1 MPVSY
6 NSAARN
12 LFLLGSSGQQ
22 VAQNFFKYIDKENSV
37 GDGYISTEQ
46 IKYFY
51 DDDKYVIAGSGRDL
65 NLVGYGFFDKRNY
78 DQETDP
84 ENPTT
89 TLDYETRIVSTNPN
103 PSTGFVELFG
113 MHVDSNGDLIVCG
126 HVDGTSPWI
135 AKYNYATGVLDWQSS
150 TFTGNIQYTSVTS
163 DVTGYYACG
172 SSTVTGETVVE
183 KYDLNGNPV
192 WGKKISTVGG
202 SSNKVT
208 LRSISANSRGQVV
221 AVGNI
226 VDLDQTKGYMVKITT
241 DGDYVWDKS
250 LQADQE
256 EGGWTYKTRLT
267 DIHVDDKDQLFV
279 SGNLQVTSGGARNGD
294 RHGWIGKF
302 TAEGNL
308 IWQKQT
314 VNGSGTHMN
323 HRRVSVDN
331 QTEQVIVVSEWSS
344 LSDEGISLS
353 KYSKS
358 GKLLWRRSLISD
370 SSSFIDNPVLD
381 ADSSFYYISF
391 IDENYVTL
399 SNTPYGYVF
408 GKVSTSGNGLGN
420 FDYPDGSGS
429 SHNYAILNITDEIGR
444 LDDGS
449 VRFDSSDLRKTPFS
463 ANHIMFDDYSTQVS
477 KKKINAFDAGVM
489 QYSGSPAIRP
499 ADFQELN
506 LLGDVYSGS
515 GDWLDQSR
523 KGNDATTSFT
533 TVVIEPFAGAGSVEF
548 DGSGDYLSLASSSDF
563 ALGTGDWTVEWFA
576 YPTSDTQY
584 QRHFYLQGSSA
595 TTIDGVFANPSGI
608 AFGRTNVWATPETSH
623 PLNQWNH
630 YALVHDSTNMRLY
643 LNGVEVLTT
652 SDNFGTDTT
661 KSLNIGHSNSTYGGY
676 FTGNISNFKI
686 LKGTA
691 LYTAAFTPPT
701 SALTNTGQ
709 TTTSATNYSTIYSS
723 MLTSPGLKTA
733 TAGFTAPHSNT
744 GTNPIRSEGTGGLL
758 FTPTTPISYSSQVE
772 VLDNNNVTATWFN
785 QTNSSGSS
793 TQHANGWVTVASG
806 SGTINT
812 IYTQRTDNAGWDAGF
827 CAIRVDGTILEDSVW
842 SPDDAIASNKPPS
855 QLFDGNLSTRVETV
869 NAGTSVRWTPTTTT
883 TWSSSLRINT
893 GAYSGSITVRA
904 NGTTTVIHANG
915 TQVQSPYWT
924 SHPNSSGTIEYIE
937 AQGHIGA
944 GTGYMTAIEI
954 DGTVLVNS
962 SGGGTTG
969 TTLLTAQGSS
979 ITDASDSNNTI
990 TVNGDA
996 AAVVGITNGPTHN
1009 ADGYWEFDGTD
1020 DTIEI
1025 GDLGVDMSQMTVE
1038 IWFKSD
1044 TLTNWQNPID
1054 CNFSVPDPADDVVKS
1069 GNIGPRL
1076 EINASGGCRWYWGA
1090 SLSDN
1095 NRNFPSTSTGI
1106 AAGQWYHSVL
1116 SIDGPL
1122 GSDGSDY
1129 LNGEFLG
1136 TGGQNGTAGN
1146 TWFGEC
1152 KDVKLGRGFVL
1163 SNRHFDGKIGAV
1175 RIYPRALTAA
1185 QVYQNYN
1192 ATKSKYINEAPD
1204 TAPKIGPGIVTNS
1217 NLLLNYDFGN
1227 RATYDD
1233 TQNYLVD
1240 NFASDTDTGEYFTDQ
1255 YGKHKIYE
1263 ANTNLN
1269 SIYGGSPF
1277 FSTSSSD
1284 TFDVSVSMW
1293 MKALDTQTNRFALL
1307 NGSGAPVTNTYSFV
1321 PKNDNPDG
1329 GIISYT
1335 WTNVTISGNWNFVL
1349 SNSNGNART
1358 MQYAKPQLTLK
1369 SSVGRY
1375 VKANTGVIAP
1385 PTTVKNLS
1393 SSSYPGTINGATSNS
1408 DGYFEFV
1415 GPPGLGAG
1423 DYINIGTTST
1433 FKWIHDRTESDWAI
1447 EGWYWNNRDEEY
1459 GAMISNNSGTSTVGF
1474 YMGQRNDEQFE
1485 CVINKGTQGTQ
1496 ACRVLSTNGLDHD
1509 TWYHIAFVNDNYTIK
1524 LYVNGVLQSNGGD
1537 QNSFSTSSTA
1547 NAQTDLRIAK
1557 LGDSPAWNLDGKI
1570 GAIRIYQT
1578 SLSADEVSQNFN
1590 ATKSKYGL

>member
-489 QYSGSPAIRP
+489 QYSGSPAIRV

-506 LLGDVYSGS
+506 LGTETTSTTITTPGVPVNQAEFTTAGTFSWTAPTGVTSVSVVAVGGGGGGYDVTGGGGGGLGYKNNITVVPGQSYTVVVGDKGVQSAYPESEGEDSYFINATTVKGGGGIGGGSYQPPGGGTASAGNGSGGDYVGDGGGNGGDGGSGGGSGGGGAGGYSGDG
-515 GDWLDQSR
+515 GD
-523 KGNDATTSFT
+523 GGDAD
-533 TVVIEPFAGAGSVEF
+533 ANGSN
-548 DGSGDYLSLASSSDF
+548 GSGGGGGGGGGGSSQSHPNY
-563 ALGTGDWTVEWFA
+563 AIGGSGGGVGILGEG
-576 YPTSDTQY
+576 TSGSAGTY
-584 QRHFYLQGSSA
+584 TQGSSTGGTGGSGGNDGFDGEAAGACASSNQPTTEGLYGGGGASGNNGNCAKRGAPGVVRIIWGTGRSFPSNLTADQTASSGGSSIDASYQVEIRESNGLGAEQAWASSTDGASEVRYFQA
-595 TTIDGVFANPSGI
+595 THNQHTVVLYSIGADGKFAKYDNVYVSKVNPGKAASNFTPQVGDDRQVTFEGVTKIDTENYFYLPTGDTITREATGTYNAGTRAVYHSAEGPTSTYDTIEYLTIATLGSVDDFGDLRNEKVNQVACSSDTRGLFASGYTPSPASGNNFIDFVTIMSTGNALDFGDLSFVTYVPNACSNQTRGIFAGGAAAPSFSGLTNIDYVTIASKGNGRDFGDLTQQRHSLSGVSSPTRGVFSAGNANPSSNLNNIDYITI
-608 AFGRTNVWATPETSH
+608 ASTGNAQDFG
-623 PLNQWNH
+623 
-630 YALVHDSTNMRLY
+630 DI
-643 LNGVEVLTT
+643 
-652 SDNFGTDTT
+652 GTGRAGPAGA
-661 KSLNIGHSNSTYGGY
+661 SSAIRGLFAGGY
-676 FTGNISNFKI
+676 NPSVLNSIDFITIATTGNTQDFGD
-686 LKGTA
+686 LTGVRRFAGGTSSSTRGIFIA
-691 LYTAAFTPPT
+691 GYSP
-701 SALTNTGQ
+701 
-709 TTTSATNYSTIYSS
+709 SATNTIDFVSIQTTGNATDFGDTTINKTQSS
-723 MLTSPGLKTA
+723 A
-733 TAGFTAPHSNT
+733 CSN
-744 GTNPIRSEGTGGLL
+744 GHGGL
-758 FTPTTPISYSSQVE
+758 
-772 VLDNNNVTATWFN
+772 
-785 QTNSSGSS
+785 G
-793 TQHANGWVTVASG
+793 
-806 SGTINT
+806 
-812 IYTQRTDNAGWDAGF
+812 
-827 CAIRVDGTILEDSVW
+827 
-842 SPDDAIASNKPPS
+842 
-855 QLFDGNLSTRVETV
+855 
-869 NAGTSVRWTPTTTT
+869 
-883 TWSSSLRINT
+883 
-893 GAYSGSITVRA
+893 
-904 NGTTTVIHANG
+904 
-915 TQVQSPYWT
+915 
-924 SHPNSSGTIEYIE
+924 
-937 AQGHIGA
+937 
-944 GTGYMTAIEI
+944 
-954 DGTVLVNS
+954 
-962 SGGGTTG
+962 
-969 TTLLTAQGSS
+969 
-979 ITDASDSNNTI
+979 
-990 TVNGDA
+990 
-996 AAVVGITNGPTHN
+996 
-1009 ADGYWEFDGTD
+1009 
-1020 DTIEI
+1020 
-1025 GDLGVDMSQMTVE
+1025 
-1038 IWFKSD
+1038 
-1044 TLTNWQNPID
+1044 
-1054 CNFSVPDPADDVVKS
+1054 
-1069 GNIGPRL
+1069 
-1076 EINASGGCRWYWGA
+1076 
-1090 SLSDN
+1090 
-1095 NRNFPSTSTGI
+1095 
-1106 AAGQWYHSVL
+1106 
-1116 SIDGPL
+1116 
-1122 GSDGSDY
+1122 
-1129 LNGEFLG
+1129 
-1136 TGGQNGTAGN
+1136 
-1146 TWFGEC
+1146 
-1152 KDVKLGRGFVL
+1152 
-1163 SNRHFDGKIGAV
+1163 
-1175 RIYPRALTAA
+1175 
-1185 QVYQNYN
+1185 
-1192 ATKSKYINEAPD
+1192 
-1204 TAPKIGPGIVTNS
+1204 
-1217 NLLLNYDFGN
+1217 
-1227 RATYDD
+1227 
-1233 TQNYLVD
+1233 
-1240 NFASDTDTGEYFTDQ
+1240 
-1255 YGKHKIYE
+1255 
-1263 ANTNLN
+1263 
-1269 SIYGGSPF
+1269 
-1277 FSTSSSD
+1277 
-1284 TFDVSVSMW
+1284 
-1293 MKALDTQTNRFALL
+1293 
-1307 NGSGAPVTNTYSFV
+1307 
-1321 PKNDNPDG
+1321 
-1329 GIISYT
+1329 
-1335 WTNVTISGNWNFVL
+1335 
-1349 SNSNGNART
+1349 
-1358 MQYAKPQLTLK
+1358 
-1369 SSVGRY
+1369 
-1375 VKANTGVIAP
+1375 
-1385 PTTVKNLS
+1385 
-1393 SSSYPGTINGATSNS
+1393 
-1408 DGYFEFV
+1408 
-1415 GPPGLGAG
+1415 
-1423 DYINIGTTST
+1423 
-1433 FKWIHDRTESDWAI
+1433 
-1447 EGWYWNNRDEEY
+1447 
-1459 GAMISNNSGTSTVGF
+1459 
-1474 YMGQRNDEQFE
+1474 
-1485 CVINKGTQGTQ
+1485 
-1496 ACRVLSTNGLDHD
+1496 
-1509 TWYHIAFVNDNYTIK
+1509 
-1524 LYVNGVLQSNGGD
+1524 
-1537 QNSFSTSSTA
+1537 
-1547 NAQTDLRIAK
+1547 
-1557 LGDSPAWNLDGKI
+1557 
-1570 GAIRIYQT
+1570 
-1578 SLSADEVSQNFN
+1578 
-1590 ATKSKYGL
+1590 